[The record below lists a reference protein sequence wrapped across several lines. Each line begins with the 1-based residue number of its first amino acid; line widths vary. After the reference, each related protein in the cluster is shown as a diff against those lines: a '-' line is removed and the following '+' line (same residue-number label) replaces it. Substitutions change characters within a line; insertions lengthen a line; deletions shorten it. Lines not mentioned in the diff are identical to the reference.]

1 MRILT
6 LPFFAVLLTVGSVLG
21 QPPPQPP
28 PPPHGGAGG
37 FIQQALG
44 LGGSYLGVGL
54 LEIDEDRAAELGM
67 GEAYGVEI
75 SNVAP
80 DSPAERAGVEKGDAV
95 LQYAGQR
102 VTGVEHFAR
111 LVKETPVGRKIKLSM
126 LREGSELDLQA
137 TIGERKHRP
146 PYRSWFCD
154 EDEPGCEFR
163 VPGFDWGWRGFGFDL
178 PRPHMVIRNRFL
190 GAEVESVEGQLAEYF
205 GVEKG
210 LLVRSVEPNTPG
222 ERAQLKAGDIIV
234 ALAGKPVADAGDL
247 RKAIRDANRDEA
259 IALEVMRDRSK
270 VTLSIEPHNHR
281 SERKRGHR
289 KDVRTRRNERL

>member
-28 PPPHGGAGG
+28 PPHGGAGV
-37 FIQQALG
+37 FIQRALG

-54 LEIDEDRAAELGM
+54 LEIDEDRAADLGL
-67 GEAYGVEI
+67 GEPYGVEI

-80 DSPAERAGVEKGDAV
+80 DSPAERAGIEKADAI
-95 LQYAGQR
+95 LEYAGQR
-102 VTGVEHFAR
+102 VMGIEHFVR
-111 LVKETPVGRKIKLSM
+111 LVKETPAGREIKLSM

-163 VPGFDWGWRGFGFDL
+163 VPGFDWDWRGFGFDL
-178 PRPHMVIRNRFL
+178 PRPHMVIR
-190 GAEVESVEGQLAEYF
+190 
-205 GVEKG
+205 
-210 LLVRSVEPNTPG
+210 EPFPWGGSGIGRGTTRG
-222 ERAQLKAGDIIV
+222 IFRC
-234 ALAGKPVADAGDL
+234 
-247 RKAIRDANRDEA
+247 
-259 IALEVMRDRSK
+259 
-270 VTLSIEPHNHR
+270 
-281 SERKRGHR
+281 RKRAAGSFRGAKHTWRAGPTQGGRHHR
-289 KDVRTRRNERL
+289 RARRQAGRGRG

>member
-28 PPPHGGAGG
+28 PPPHGGVRV

-54 LEIDEDRAAELGM
+54 LEIDEGRAAELGM

-80 DSPAERAGVEKGDAV
+80 DSPAERAGIEKGDAV

-102 VTGVEHFAR
+102 VTGVEHFVR
-111 LVKETPVGRKIKLSM
+111 LVKETPLGRNIKLNV

-137 TIGERKHRP
+137 TIGERKHRL

-154 EDEPGCEFR
+154 EDEPDCEFR
-163 VPGFDWGWRGFGFDL
+163 VPGFDWRWRGFGFDL
-178 PRPHMVIRNRFL
+178 PRPHMVMRNRFL

-234 ALAGKPVADAGDL
+234 ALDGKPVADVGDL
-247 RKAIRDANRDEA
+247 RKAIRDVNRDEA

-289 KDVRTRRNERL
+289 KDVRTRRTKRL

>member
-1 MRILT
+1 MRILA
-6 LPFFAVLLTVGSVLG
+6 LPFFALFLIVGSVLG

-28 PPPHGGAGG
+28 PPHGRAGV

-67 GEAYGVEI
+67 GEPHGVEI

-80 DSPAERAGVEKGDAV
+80 DSPAERAGIQERDAV
-95 LQYAGQR
+95 LEYAGQR
-102 VTGVEHFAR
+102 VMGVEHFVR
-111 LVKETPVGRKIKLSM
+111 LVKETPVGRKVKLHVR
-126 LREGSELDLQA
+126 REGAELDLQA
-137 TIGERKHRP
+137 AIGERKHRAP
-146 PYRSWFCD
+146 FRSWLCD

-163 VPGFDWGWRGFGFDL
+163 VPGFDWRWRGFGFDL
-178 PRPHMVIRNRFL
+178 PRPHMVMRNRFL

-210 LLVRSVEPNTPG
+210 LLVRSVERNTPG
-222 ERAQLKAGDIIV
+222 ERARLKAGDIIV

-247 RKAIRDANRDEA
+247 REAIRDADRDEA
-259 IALEVMRDRSK
+259 IALEVIRDRSK
-270 VTLSIEPHNHR
+270 VTLSIEPDTRRSHRKRGRQKDVGTSR
-281 SERKRGHR
+281 SER
-289 KDVRTRRNERL
+289 L

>member
-21 QPPPQPP
+21 QQPSQPP
-28 PPPHGGAGG
+28 PPPHGGARV

-44 LGGSYLGVGL
+44 LDGSYLGVGL
-54 LEIDEDRAAELGM
+54 LEINEGRAAELGM
-67 GEAYGVEI
+67 GEPYGVEI

-80 DSPAERAGVEKGDAV
+80 DSPAERAGIEKGDAV
-95 LQYAGQR
+95 LEYAGQR
-102 VTGVEHFAR
+102 VMGIEHFVR
-111 LVKETPVGRKIKLSM
+111 LVKETPAGRKVKLNV

-137 TIGERKHRP
+137 AIGERKHRP
-146 PYRSWFCD
+146 PFRSWFCD

-163 VPGFDWGWRGFGFDL
+163 VPGFDWRWRRFGFDL
-178 PRPHMVIRNRFL
+178 PRPHMAMRNRFL

-234 ALAGKPVADAGDL
+234 ALAGKPVADSGDL
-247 RKAIRDANRDEA
+247 REAIRDANRDEA

-270 VTLSIEPHNHR
+270 VTLSIGPDTRR

-289 KDVRTRRNERL
+289 EDVRTKRSERL

>member
-6 LPFFAVLLTVGSVLG
+6 LPFFAVLLTVGSVVG
-21 QPPPQPP
+21 Q
-28 PPPHGGAGG
+28 PPPHGGAGV

-54 LEIDEDRAAELGM
+54 LEIDEDRAAQLGM
-67 GEAYGVEI
+67 GEPYGVEI

-80 DSPAERAGVEKGDAV
+80 DSPAERAGIEKGDAV
-95 LQYAGQR
+95 LEYAGQR
-102 VTGVEHFAR
+102 VMGIEHFVR
-111 LVKETPVGRKIKLSM
+111 LVKETPAGRKIKLSV
-126 LREGSELDLQA
+126 LRERSELDLQA
-137 TIGERKHRP
+137 TIGERKHRL

-154 EDEPGCEFR
+154 EDEPGCGFR
-163 VPGFDWGWRGFGFDL
+163 VPGFDWRWRGFGFDL
-178 PRPHMVIRNRFL
+178 PRPHMVMRNRFL

-234 ALAGKPVADAGDL
+234 ALDGKPVADAGDL
-247 RKAIRDANRDEA
+247 RKAIRDVNRDEA

-281 SERKRGHR
+281 SERGHR
-289 KDVRTRRNERL
+289 KDVRTRRTKRL

>member
-1 MRILT
+1 MRILA
-6 LPFFAVLLTVGSVLG
+6 LPFFAVLLTFGSILG
-21 QPPPQPP
+21 QPPPQPS
-28 PPPHGGAGG
+28 PPPHGRAGV
-37 FIQQALG
+37 FIHQAVG

-54 LEIDEDRAAELGM
+54 LEINEDIAADLGS

-75 SNVAP
+75 SNVAA
-80 DSPAERAGVEKGDAV
+80 DSPAERAGIEKGDAV
-95 LQYAGQR
+95 LEYAGQR
-102 VTGVEHFAR
+102 VMGVEHFAR
-111 LVKETPVGRKIKLSM
+111 LVKETPVGRKVKLNV
-126 LREGSELDLQA
+126 LREGSLLDLQA

-178 PRPHMVIRNRFL
+178 PRPHMVMRNRFL

-210 LLVRSVEPNTPG
+210 LLVRSVERNTPG

-234 ALAGKPVADAGDL
+234 ALDGKAVSDSSEL
-247 RKAIRDANRDEA
+247 RQAIRGADRDQA
-259 IALEVMRDRSK
+259 IALEVVRERSK
-270 VTLSIEPHNHR
+270 VTLSIEPDTRR
-281 SERKRGHR
+281 SERKRGYR
-289 KDVRTRRNERL
+289 KDVRTKRTERL

>member
-28 PPPHGGAGG
+28 PPHGGAGV
-37 FIQQALG
+37 FIQRALG

-54 LEIDEDRAAELGM
+54 LEIDEDRAADLGL
-67 GEAYGVEI
+67 GEPYGVEI

-80 DSPAERAGVEKGDAV
+80 DSPAERAGIEKADAI
-95 LQYAGQR
+95 LEYAGQR
-102 VTGVEHFAR
+102 VMGIEHFVR
-111 LVKETPVGRKIKLSM
+111 LVKETPAGREIKLSM

-281 SERKRGHR
+281 SERERGHR
-289 KDVRTRRNERL
+289 KDVRTRRTKRL

>member
-6 LPFFAVLLTVGSVLG
+6 LSFLALLLTFGSVLA
-21 QPPPQPP
+21 QPPPPP
-28 PPPHGGAGG
+28 PPPHGRAGV

-44 LGGSYLGVGL
+44 LDGSYLGVGL

-67 GEAYGVEI
+67 GEPRGVEI
-75 SNVAP
+75 SNVASG
-80 DSPAERAGVEKGDAV
+80 SPAERAGIQKGDAV
-95 LQYAGQR
+95 VEYAGQR
-102 VTGVEHFAR
+102 VMGVEHFVR
-111 LVKETPVGRKIKLSM
+111 LVKETPVGRKIKLNV

-137 TIGERKHRP
+137 AIGERKQRP
-146 PYRSWFCD
+146 HFRSWLCD

-163 VPGFDWGWRGFGFDL
+163 VPGLNWTRRGFGFDL
-178 PRPHMVIRNRFL
+178 PRPHMVMRNRFL

-210 LLVRSVEPNTPG
+210 LLVRSVDQDTPG

-234 ALAGKPVADAGDL
+234 ALAGKPVADAGEL
-247 RKAIRDANRDEA
+247 RAAIREADRDGR

-270 VTLSIEPHNHR
+270 LTLSIEPDNRR
-281 SERKRGHR
+281 SEPKGGHR
-289 KDVRTRRNERL
+289 KDVRTKRL

>member
-28 PPPHGGAGG
+28 PPPHGGAGV

-67 GEAYGVEI
+67 GEPYGVEI

-80 DSPAERAGVEKGDAV
+80 DSPAQRAGIEKGDAV
-95 LQYAGQR
+95 LEYAGQL
-102 VTGVEHFAR
+102 VTGVEHFVR
-111 LVKETPVGRKIKLSM
+111 LVKETPVGRKIKLNV

-146 PYRSWFCD
+146 PFRSWFCD

-163 VPGFDWGWRGFGFDL
+163 VSGFDWRWRGFGFDL
-178 PRPHMVIRNRFL
+178 PRAHVVMRNRFL

-234 ALAGKPVADAGDL
+234 ALDGKPVADSGEL
-247 RKAIRDANRDEA
+247 REAIRDANRDEA

-270 VTLSIEPHNHR
+270 VTLSIEPHNRR
-281 SERKRGHR
+281 SERKREHR
-289 KDVRTRRNERL
+289 KDVRTRRTERL

>member
-6 LPFFAVLLTVGSVLG
+6 LPFLALLLNLSPAVG

-28 PPPHGGAGG
+28 PPHGRTGV

-54 LEIDEDRAAELGM
+54 LEIDEDRATELGL
-67 GEAYGVEI
+67 GEPHGVEI

-80 DSPAERAGVEKGDAV
+80 DSPAERSGIEKGDAI
-95 LQYAGQR
+95 LEYAGQR
-102 VTGVEHFAR
+102 VMGVEHFVR
-111 LVKETPVGRKIKLSM
+111 LVKETPLGRNIKLHV
-126 LREGSELDLQA
+126 LREGSELNLQA
-137 TIGERKHRP
+137 AIGERKYRP
-146 PYRSWFCD
+146 PFRSWLCD

-163 VPGFDWGWRGFGFDL
+163 LPGFDWRWRGFGFDI

-210 LLVRSVEPNTPG
+210 LLVRSVERNTPG
-222 ERAQLKAGDIIV
+222 ERARLKAGDIIV
-234 ALAGKPVADAGDL
+234 ALDGKPVADAGDL
-247 RKAIRDANRDEA
+247 REAIRDADRDEE
-259 IALEVMRDRSK
+259 IALEVMRDRSML
-270 VTLSIEPHNHR
+270 TLSIEPHSPR
-281 SERKRGHR
+281 SERRRGHR
-289 KDVRTRRNERL
+289 KDIRTRRTERL